1 MDMERYGDYNEYEED
16 LPKSKN
22 PIFLVIKLLIIFVC
36 LAVAGVLVFRVAFF
50 NYYPDSIEKLYFNET
65 LTEYYNANNG
75 NIEVKTQDLRTKYD
89 DPEIATFICDN
100 LYVIEGANQLQFS
113 IRYNESAIEYI
124 ENKLSLTG
132 LDAKD
137 PELFT
142 YKLATY
148 DGELSATVTPVAYE
162 NKLMYHYYKL
172 VCDGVEFGGYKN
184 PAWIRVEVY
193 VKGVDEMFACIPIY
207 ENNEGYAVFENYQLT
222 SEDKP
227 K

>member
-172 VCDGVEFGGYKN
+172 VCDGVEMGGINN
-184 PAWIRVEVY
+184 PGWIRLDIFVKGCEKKFREVY
-193 VKGVDEMFACIPIY
+193 IY
-207 ENNEGYAVFENYQLT
+207 ENNNNYSVFEDYEI
-222 SEDKP
+222 SKKERP
-227 K
+227 